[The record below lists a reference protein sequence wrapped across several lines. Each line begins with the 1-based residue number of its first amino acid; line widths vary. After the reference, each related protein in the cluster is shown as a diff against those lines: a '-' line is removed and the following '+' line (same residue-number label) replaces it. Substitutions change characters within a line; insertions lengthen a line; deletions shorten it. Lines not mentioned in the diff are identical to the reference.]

1 METGRCAAQKKAS
14 IALQEEGAAEA
25 TPQVTRRE
33 LLTYAWGASLALLTL
48 EGSIASYA
56 FLLPR
61 FRAGE
66 FGGAFSLDP
75 ANALPAEGTVP
86 PLANTAGKFWLV
98 HTEDGVRALYMDCT
112 HLGCLYKWSESNTR
126 FECPCHGSKFT
137 LSGDYIE
144 GPAPRSLDQFEVRFV
159 ANGNVTGTTQD
170 TSDRIVPPVLSDP
183 AAEVVVDTGKRILG
197 KPASQSP
204 ARLTA

>member
-1 METGRCAAQKKAS
+1 METGRRAAKEDAAT
-14 IALQEEGAAEA
+14 ALQAEDA
-25 TPQVTRRE
+25 DVTAPEVTRRE

-48 EGSIASYA
+48 EGGVASYA

-66 FGGAFSLDP
+66 FGGAFSLGP
-75 ANALPAEGTVP
+75 ADVLPAEGTVP

-98 HTEDGVRALYMDCT
+98 HTEDGVRALYMVCT

-159 ANGNVTGTTQD
+159 ANGNVTDTTQD
-170 TSDRIVPPVLSDP
+170 APGRIVPPVLSDP
-183 AAEVVVDTGKRILG
+183 AAEVIVDTGERILG